1 MYMHMESV
9 NYLDPQCLESGQL
22 PVEEL
27 LRDSVYYPACAFDGG
42 IIRLFNT
49 RLREEGVTS
58 FVYCDFY
65 ADEEKLVE
73 DVRKHMRGYHVLAD
87 RTVMESEFVKGTRV
101 DFPFD
106 MSLNECRKY
115 ERIMDGCVPFCH
127 WFIFERDADFGP
139 EHGPER
145 FSLLYVCGES
155 VATYIGLYN
164 AYGVA
169 PKALALVQCDGFS
182 GNWTHF
188 RSADGPLR
196 VVMAQNEGGMPKYV
210 INGGIGSADGY
221 DNLGWSDYEEVD
233 AVQPYYRSVWNE
245 CVVHDGGLVIYKR
258 K

>member
-1 MYMHMESV
+1 
-9 NYLDPQCLESGQL
+9 
-22 PVEEL
+22 
-27 LRDSVYYPACAFDGG
+27 
-42 IIRLFNT
+42 
-49 RLREEGVTS
+49 
-58 FVYCDFY
+58 
-65 ADEEKLVE
+65 
-73 DVRKHMRGYHVLAD
+73 MRGYHVLAD
-87 RTVMESEFVKGTRV
+87 RTVLESEFVKGTRV
-101 DFPFD
+101 GFPFD
-106 MSLNECRKY
+106 MRLADCRAY
-115 ERIMDGCVPFCH
+115 ERIKDDCVPFCH

-139 EHGPER
+139 DHGPER

-155 VATYIGLYN
+155 VATYVGLYN

-233 AVQPYYRSVWNE
+233 AVQPYYRSVWHE